1 MEHGILYTVT
11 VEIPTSLQKKCA
23 TKYTTTSIYDN

>member
-23 TKYTTTSIYDN
+23 TKYTTSIYDN